1 MAILD
6 DYQNV
11 VRDYADW
18 SAIEDRVDITVFHDT
33 IHDPDRL
40 AERLAPYEILLTN
53 RERTPFP
60 AKLIE
65 RLPNLRLLATTGM
78 HNHAIDTNFARDRGI
93 FVCGTQS
100 DTDSTAELTWGM
112 IFALTRNL
120 CVEDANM
127 RAGGW
132 QSTVGFGYA
141 MLVYVALSAP
151 SGRTVSFSYTTAN
164 GTATAG
170 SDYVANS
177 GTLTFSARP

>member
-18 SAIEDRVDITVFHDT
+18 SELEDRVDITVFRDT
-33 IHDPDRL
+33 IHDPDTPR
-40 AERLAPYEILLTN
+40 ARLAPFEISVTN

-60 AKLIE
+60 RGADRAPAE
-65 RLPNLRLLATTGM
+65 SALLATTGM
-78 HNHAIDTNFARDRGI
+78 HNHAIDTNFARERGI

-112 IFALTRNL
+112 IFALMRNL

-132 QSTVGFGYA
+132 QTTVGFGMTGQGA
-141 MLVYVALSAP
+141 RRARPRA
-151 SGRTVSFSYTTAN
+151 A
-164 GTATAG
+164 
-170 SDYVANS
+170 
-177 GTLTFSARP
+177 SARRSRRSASCSTCASSRGAPT